1 MTYENDLSIQEVN
14 EEIKTGKVGRYIVI
28 NKIKTFDF
36 NAVILIRNEQWATPG
51 RCWKNIFVKEFYK
64 MMMMMMMMIKLMM
77 IITEYSLAM
86 LYSSIYI
93 KSFSR

>member
-1 MTYENDLSIQEVN
+1 MRACELEVPGDVSVQSLSDAGPVHLSWKVIHGVMVMIVMVVMMMVMMIM
-14 EEIKTGKVGRYIVI
+14 IKMM
-28 NKIKTFDF
+28 
-36 NAVILIRNEQWATPG
+36 
-51 RCWKNIFVKEFYK
+51 

>member
-1 MTYENDLSIQEVN
+1 MRACELEVPGDVSVQSLSDAGPVHLSWKVIHGVMVMIVMVVMMMVMMIM
-14 EEIKTGKVGRYIVI
+14 IKM
-28 NKIKTFDF
+28 
-36 NAVILIRNEQWATPG
+36 
-51 RCWKNIFVKEFYK
+51 

>member
-1 MTYENDLSIQEVN
+1 MRACELEVPGDVSVQSLSDAGPVHLSW
-14 EEIKTGKVGRYIVI
+14 KVIHGVMVMIVMVVMMMVMMI
-28 NKIKTFDF
+28 MI
-36 NAVILIRNEQWATPG
+36 
-51 RCWKNIFVKEFYK
+51 K